1 MIMKIFNAKNSS
13 NIDTLAITFFTL
25 LAIYNNQVTVFYIL
39 YLFWWNEV
47 VYSAVVLYFKKKK
60 GFTINLGPKLFLMGI
75 YFVFLVVFFG
85 FIAHYKNYDLVAVNF
100 EILFFQNLFFNL
112 NVLFFLVEMVWFF
125 KQNPNEIEQA
135 TIHPF
140 SARAIILHISIILG
154 AFMMLLVVPN
164 FPNFFTSENNW
175 SALVIIMPFM
185 LLRYFFQRSG
195 LL

>member
-1 MIMKIFNAKNSS
+1 MKLIHKKDFNKL
-13 NIDTLAITFFTL
+13 DTLAIVVFTL

-47 VYSAVVLYFKKKK
+47 LYSIVTYYFKRRKNIETSLSSK
-60 GFTINLGPKLFLMGI
+60 FFLMGI
-75 YFVFLVVFFG
+75 YFIFILVFFG
-85 FIAHYKNYDLVAVNF
+85 FMAHYKNYDLVAINF
-100 EILFFQNLFFNL
+100 EILFFQNIFFNFNL
-112 NVLFFLVEMVWFF
+112 LFFLLEIIWFY
-125 KQNPNEIEQA
+125 KTNPNEIEQA

-140 SARAIILHISIILG
+140 SSRAIILHISIILG

-175 SALVIIMPFM
+175 SSVAIILPFI

>member
-1 MIMKIFNAKNSS
+1 MKLIHRKDFNTL
-13 NIDTLAITFFTL
+13 DTLAIVVFTL
-25 LAIYNNQVTVFYIL
+25 LAIYNNQVTIFYIL

-47 VYSAVVLYFKKKK
+47 LYSVVTYYFKKRK
-60 GFTINLGPKLFLMGI
+60 NLEANLSSKFFLMGI
-75 YFVFLVVFFG
+75 YFIFIVVFFG
-85 FIAHYKNYDLVAVNF
+85 FIAHYKNYDLVAINF
-100 EILFFQNLFFNL
+100 EILFFKNMFFNFNL
-112 NVLFFLVEMVWFF
+112 LLFLLEIIWFY
-125 KQNPNEIEQA
+125 KTNPNEIEQA

-175 SALVIIMPFM
+175 SSVSIILPFI